1 VSLRLLYLIL
11 GRLLSWLVLLGRT
24 SLGKN
29 IELLLLRHEVAILQY
44 STRGPVEFQT
54 SAVALISSL
63 KLRVRTR

>member
-24 SLGKN
+24 SSGKN
-29 IELLLLRHEVAILQY
+29 IELLLLRHEVAILQE

-54 SAVALISSL
+54 SAVALISSF